1 MFLAILLWYNLE
13 LDTGVTRQRIE
24 LEEWQC
30 QGLVSMSDMGTFRQS
45 PRTEEAKEVQALTA
59 GHDLPLQL
67 VPGQVQDPED
77 GIVQEDQEENEE
89 EVPD

>member
-1 MFLAILLWYNLE
+1 
-13 LDTGVTRQRIE
+13 
-24 LEEWQC
+24 
-30 QGLVSMSDMGTFRQS
+30 MSDMGTFRQS

-67 VPGQVQDPED
+67 VPGQVQDPEG